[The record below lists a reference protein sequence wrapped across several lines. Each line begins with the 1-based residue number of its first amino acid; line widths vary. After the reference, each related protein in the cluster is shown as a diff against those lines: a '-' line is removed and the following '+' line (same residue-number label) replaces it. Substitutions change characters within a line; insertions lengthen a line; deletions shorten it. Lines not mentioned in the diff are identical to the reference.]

1 MLGRMHILMPLRRL
15 EPNDISVLRYVAGS
29 TIAMAVALAF
39 NWNLSYLL
47 PVLSLGYFAP
57 GVKAPTF
64 KQGVSFVGTL
74 IISTSLTFLFTK
86 VFLEYLWVFIP
97 VLALALLHVYYTNK
111 LAATNK
117 LFVLMSLLLIP
128 MLGLISI
135 DVAFIVA
142 QSLIVVAVLTMVL
155 VWTVHA
161 IIPSINSIENST
173 KSKPAVK
180 VPTSKERLTNALN
193 NLIVVFPVVL
203 VFFFFQWA
211 SGLLILIFIAILS
224 MQPSFN
230 FKAGFFLILGNLV
243 GGIIAILMYETL
255 VIVPKF
261 SFMIL
266 VIILAG
272 LYFAVKL
279 YSGKKAAPLYGMAF
293 STLLLI
299 IGQATTG
306 TSDAGDKV
314 WIRVLQIMVAVIYV
328 VLAFAT
334 LHFFQE
340 RRLNR
345 KIKNSTQKS
354 G

>member
-1 MLGRMHILMPLRRL
+1 MPGRTIILLPLRRL
-15 EPNDISVLRYVAGS
+15 EPNDISILRYVAGS
-29 TIAMAVALAF
+29 TIAMAIALAF

-57 GVKAPTF
+57 GAKPPTF
-64 KQGVSFVGTL
+64 KQGVSFVGTI
-74 IISTSLTFLFTK
+74 IISTFLTLLFTK
-86 VFLEYLWVFIP
+86 IFIEYLWVFIP

-111 LAATNK
+111 LAVTNK
-117 LFVLMSLLLIP
+117 LFVIISLLLIP
-128 MLGLISI
+128 MLGLISV

-142 QSLIVVAVLTMVL
+142 QSLIVVAILTMFL

-161 IIPSINSIENST
+161 IIPNVNSPENT
-173 KSKPAVK
+173 VKPKAVVK
-180 VPTSKERLTNALN
+180 APTSKERLSKALN

-211 SGLLILIFIAILS
+211 GGLLILIFIAILS

-266 VIILAG
+266 VILLAG

-334 LHFFQE
+334 LHFFKE

-354 G
+354 S